1 MRRPVLPSP
10 IARPSHNINTAP
22 DHRTSAKYY
31 AALRR
36 IAKSKEAHKKCYIKV
51 SLNRPKQLSL
61 SQHTHP

>member
-36 IAKSKEAHKKCYIKV
+36 IAKSKEAHKKCYIR
-51 SLNRPKQLSL
+51 SA
-61 SQHTHP
+61 